1 MEKYFHVIKL
11 REKDLRYGVSKL
23 GNEITKGPKIT
34 WFLRKANQMKTKRC
48 KRPFKEWEEG
58 RGGGGSI
65 SLAWILK
72 RLVSVFINASRRC
85 RKLNEN
91 SLSLSEFKTRGVA
104 DAL

>member
-1 MEKYFHVIKL
+1 
-11 REKDLRYGVSKL
+11 
-23 GNEITKGPKIT
+23 
-34 WFLRKANQMKTKRC
+34 MKTKRC

-58 RGGGGSI
+58 RGGGGGSI

-72 RLVSVFINASRRC
+72 RLLSVYASRRC

-91 SLSLSEFKTRGVA
+91 SLSLSEFKTRGIA

>member
-1 MEKYFHVIKL
+1 
-11 REKDLRYGVSKL
+11 
-23 GNEITKGPKIT
+23 
-34 WFLRKANQMKTKRC
+34 MKTKRC

-58 RGGGGSI
+58 RGGGGGGSI

-72 RLVSVFINASRRC
+72 RLLSVFINASRRG

-91 SLSLSEFKTRGVA
+91 SLSLSEFKTRGIA